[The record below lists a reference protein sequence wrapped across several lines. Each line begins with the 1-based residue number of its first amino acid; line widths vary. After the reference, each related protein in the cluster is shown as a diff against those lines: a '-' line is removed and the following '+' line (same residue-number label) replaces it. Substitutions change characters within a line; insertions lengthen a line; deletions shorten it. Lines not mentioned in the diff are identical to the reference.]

1 MAPVA
6 SVAIFAVDWIL
17 WRLVLV
23 WCLAVAFGVV
33 LFIFLFFF
41 TFLFVGDGGLL
52 DFVFYWYGSSGFVFV
67 GEWDVVPSIFR
78 FYILFVIL
86 FF

>member
-17 WRLVLV
+17 WRLVLF

-33 LFIFLFFF
+33 LFIFFFF
-41 TFLFVGDGGLL
+41 TFLFLGMAVCWILSSIGVGVLALFLL
-52 DFVFYWYGSSGFVFV
+52 VSGMWYLQFFDF
-67 GEWDVVPSIFR
+67 IFC
-78 FYILFVIL
+78 L
-86 FF
+86 